1 MGSTKTDRRVKYTKM
16 VLKQTL
22 IRLLEEKPIAKISI
36 KEICDAADVNRSTFY
51 AHYQD
56 QYDLLKQLEQEVLG
70 DLNDYLADYN
80 FKAYEPE
87 SFQVMN
93 RIFEYV
99 VANAPLCRVLLGENG
114 DLSLQKEIMMIIQRQ
129 SMKELQGKK
138 SFDAETAEYMFLF
151 AVNGGIG
158 MVQKW
163 LQSGMKKTAREM
175 AELVTKLMYQGVS
188 SLL

>member
-1 MGSTKTDRRVKYTKM
+1 MSSAKTDRRVKYTKM

-22 IRLLEEKPIAKISI
+22 IRLLEEKPITKISI
-36 KEICDAADVNRSTFY
+36 KEICEAADVNRSTFY
-51 AHYQD
+51 THYRD
-56 QYDLLKQLEQEVLG
+56 QYDLLKQLEQEVLSEI
-70 DLNDYLADYN
+70 NDYLAGYN

-87 SFQVMN
+87 SFQLMN

-114 DLSLQKEIMMIIQRQ
+114 DLSLQREIMMIIQRQ
-129 SMKELQGKK
+129 SMKELQGKMTL
-138 SFDAETAEYMFLF
+138 DPEMAEYLFLF
-151 AVNGGIG
+151 AINGGIG

-163 LQSGMKKTAREM
+163 LQSGMKKNAREM
-175 AELVTKLMYQGVS
+175 AELMTKLMYQGIS

>member
-1 MGSTKTDRRVKYTKM
+1 MNSTKTDRRVKYTKM

-22 IRLLEEKPIAKISI
+22 IRLLEERPISKISI
-36 KEICDAADVNRSTFY
+36 KEICEAADVNRSTFY

-56 QYDLLKQLEQEVLG
+56 QYDLLRQLELEVLSEI
-70 DLNDYLADYN
+70 NEYLAGLN

-87 SFQVMN
+87 SFQIMN

-114 DLSLQKEIMMIIQRQ
+114 DPLLQKEIMMIIQRQ
-129 SMKELQGKK
+129 SIKELQGQKTI
-138 SFDAETAEYMFLF
+138 DAETAEYLLLF
-151 AVNGGIG
+151 AVSGGIG
-158 MVQKW
+158 IVHKW
-163 LQSGMKKTAREM
+163 LQSGMKKTPREM